1 MFYSYNLPIYA
12 SENDRAWQ
20 DADETAAVNELQ
32 RHHYLNDKMD
42 AVGES
47 LAAGTDIRGYS
58 SGARSLTTVHSS
70 NVVTMNAVNLNDTA
84 AKSTR
89 CYPVPSG
96 LCNLRSAWAACELIP
111 KSSQCVISLPSH
123 GTLLWNSSLGALILD
138 DKSNI
143 LIEGHSTEI
152 IRTGFETRNSPPRY
166 SGPEIFTADFPFDTH
181 RLSDTATATKNYAQG
196 CLQLCENDYVKL
208 SSCNEESVG
217 DTTFRLFD
225 ENNLEVS
232 FNDDYCIAGAQL
244 VYKKESIGCS
254 EFCLHVGFTDESS
267 CNAYV
272 QLFNL
277 TVGEGVGSDVSVASP
292 RFIEYENITT
302 SSIPTLT
309 VRNLLLRNFGDF
321 GFVNIDA
328 GSDGGSV
335 MMIGDC
341 FATFERVVFNSSL
354 GNYGG
359 AMHFDANALGFV
371 HIDRCLFYNNSAC
384 GGGEIQIFH
393 VNGFAL
399 TNSVFLHC
407 HTKQFGGAVSVDGP
421 AEHAIIS
428 NATFYHCIS
437 RNAGAID
444 AFSDFITIIDS
455 TFEGCRA
462 LGGFGSGGLAGAV
475 RMLGC
480 NYARIIRNVFR
491 DCSSIAVA
499 GAITMKDNN
508 NLEITSCV
516 FENCASVSG
525 GCIYAISG
533 HQNLTISNTTFSGCV
548 ASAYGGAIYFGND
561 NHQVSIEDTSI
572 VDSSATI
579 GGGLYLDTDNHHFTL
594 KNVSI
599 IGCTAKQVGGGI
611 ALDAENVHF
620 HLVHS
625 RVERC
630 SAQTYGGGINI
641 GTANSDL
648 NLLRCNLSVN
658 RAKYGG
664 ALASNEH
671 NVGLTIAGS
680 IVSRNTAE
688 KSGGGVYL
696 VTGHSQFAVI
706 DAVGY
711 QKTVVVESEHPYK
724 SAYASVGHKVHVI
737 YSKTVIV
744 AGATGFAVNLDA
756 ATDIAFTDILAIYSD
771 SSKSKLLYT
780 SNTTAT
786 ATLGIKSN
794 LDYPGSTTP
803 SLRVANSS
811 FYVEFIQN
819 PASIFP
825 ATAYADNHYGFKL
838 YAYPILGKPQWPSVF
853 EYNRASSGGAIFM
866 YYENLFPALINTII
880 SDNMATETGGGVM
893 LRNSNK
899 GAAFQ
904 NVLFAR
910 NSGGSDGGALVL
922 SLAQYGNTFYNCKFD
937 SNSAFGEGGAV
948 SLFSDNGN
956 ALPRGSGILL
966 RNNEIAFVKV
976 SFFNNSASSGGAI
989 MAGTTN
995 VLLFS
1000 SCNFTQNHAT
1010 SNGGAVALETTN
1022 TLSLNQCNIAAN
1034 VAALCGAGIYS
1045 ANLNSIIVESS
1056 SFRENSGGSGAAMC
1070 VRSGTSVA
1078 FEKACIMSRNSAELG
1093 GGAISSFDSPLWS
1106 MTSTARLTLSNNTA
1120 SVGSA
1125 LYFSGLQSSNDTL
1138 QKTRFTNNVASVGG
1152 TVFWLKD
1159 SSMVAEPPGLHHTS
1173 VVWANNHAPYGA
1185 KTATQALEIIGNS
1198 SISFSLIDNSNSVSD
1213 YQVLL
1218 NIM

>member
-12 SENDRAWQ
+12 TENDRAWR
-20 DADETAAVNELQ
+20 DADETAVNGLQ
-32 RHHYLNDKMD
+32 RQLYLNDKID
-42 AVGES
+42 AVGDS

-58 SGARSLTTVHSS
+58 SDARSLTTMKSS
-70 NVVTMNAVNLNDTA
+70 NVVIMNAAYLIDTVA
-84 AKSTR
+84 NSTR

-123 GTLLWNSSLGALILD
+123 GTLLWNSNLGALILD
-138 DKSNI
+138 HESNI

-166 SGPEIFTADFPFDTH
+166 SGPEMFTADFPLDTH
-181 RLSDTATATKNYAQG
+181 RLSDTATATKNYGQG

-208 SSCNEESVG
+208 SSCNDKTVG
-217 DTTFRLFD
+217 DTWFRLFD
-225 ENNLEVS
+225 ENNVEVS
-232 FNDDYCIAGAQL
+232 KNDDYCIAGAQI

-254 EFCLHVGFTDESS
+254 EFCLHVGCAEEATCS
-267 CNAYV
+267 AYV

-277 TVGEGVGSDVSVASP
+277 TVGGSVDSDVSVASP
-292 RFIEYENITT
+292 RFIEYENITA

-309 VRNLLLRNFGDF
+309 VRNLILKNFGDF

-335 MMIGDC
+335 MLIGDC
-341 FATFERVVFNSSL
+341 FATFDSVVFNSSL

-359 AMHFDANALGFV
+359 ALYLDANALGYV

-384 GGGEIQIFH
+384 GGGAIMIYD
-393 VNGFAL
+393 VSGFAV
-399 TNSVFLHC
+399 TNSVFLRC
-407 HTKQFGGAVSVDGP
+407 NSKQFGGAIAFLGI
-421 AEHAIIS
+421 AQHALIS

-437 RNAGAID
+437 RSAGAID
-444 AFSDFITIIDS
+444 SQDFTHFITIIDS

-475 RMLGC
+475 RMFGC
-480 NYARIIRNVFR
+480 DYARIIRSVFR

-499 GAITMKDNN
+499 GALTLNDND

-525 GCIYAISG
+525 GCIYAFSE
-533 HQNLTISNTTFSGCV
+533 HKNLTISNTTLSGCV
-548 ASAYGGAIYFGND
+548 ASAYGGGMYFGYD
-561 NHQVSIEDTSI
+561 NQIVNIEDTSI
-572 VDSSATI
+572 VNSFATI
-579 GGGLYLDTDNHHFTL
+579 GGGLYLHTDNNHFTL
-594 KNVSI
+594 KSVSI
-599 IGCTAKQVGGGI
+599 TGCTAKQVGGGV
-611 ALDAENVHF
+611 ALDAGNAHF

-630 SAQTYGGGINI
+630 SALTYGGGINLE
-641 GTANSDL
+641 TANSDFS
-648 NLLRCNLSVN
+648 LLRCNLSAN
-658 RAKYGG
+658 SAKYGG
-664 ALASNEH
+664 ALASNED

-706 DAVGY
+706 DAVGN

-724 SAYASVGHKVHVI
+724 SAYAAVGQKIHVI
-737 YSKTVIV
+737 YSKTVFV
-744 AGATGFAVNLDA
+744 AGATGFTINLDA
-756 ATDIAFTDILAIYSD
+756 ATDVAFTDILAIYTD
-771 SSKSKLLYT
+771 SSKSKRLYA

-786 ATLGIKSN
+786 PVLSINSN

-803 SLRVANSS
+803 SLRVASSS

-819 PASIFP
+819 PASVFP
-825 ATAYADNHYGFKL
+825 ATAYSDNHYGFKL
-838 YAYPILGKPQWPSVF
+838 YAYPIMGKPQWKSVF

-866 YYENLFPALINTII
+866 YYENLFPVLINTII

-922 SLAQYGNTFYNCKFD
+922 SLAQYGNTFYNCEFD
-937 SNSAFGEGGAV
+937 SNSALGAGGAV

-966 RNNEIAFVKV
+966 HNNEIAFVKA
-976 SFFNNSASSGGAI
+976 SFFNNSANSGGSI

-995 VLLFS
+995 FLSFS
-1000 SCNFTQNHAT
+1000 SCNFTQNRAT
-1010 SNGGAVALETTN
+1010 SNGGAVALEIAN

-1034 VAALCGAGIYS
+1034 EAALCGAGIYS
-1045 ANLNSIIVESS
+1045 ANLNSITVESS
-1056 SFRENSGGSGAAMC
+1056 SFRENSGGSGAAIC
-1070 VRSGTSVA
+1070 VRSGTSIA
-1078 FEKACIMSRNSAELG
+1078 IEKACIMSRNSAELG
-1093 GGAISSFDSPLWS
+1093 GGAISSFDSPLWLMS
-1106 MTSTARLTLSNNTA
+1106 STARLTLSNNTA

-1125 LYFSGLQSSNDTL
+1125 LYFAGLQSSNDSL
-1138 QKTRFTNNVASVGG
+1138 RNIRFTNNVASVGG

-1159 SSMVAEPPGLHHTS
+1159 SAMVAEPPGLHHPS

-1185 KTATQALEIIGNS
+1185 KSATQALEIIGNFFFH
-1198 SISFSLIDNSNSVSD
+1198 ISFLVD
-1213 YQVLL
+1213 
-1218 NIM
+1218 

>member
-12 SENDRAWQ
+12 TENDLAWR
-20 DADETAAVNELQ
+20 DETAAVNELQ
-32 RHHYLNDKMD
+32 RHHYLNDKID

-58 SGARSLTTVHSS
+58 SGASSLTTV
-70 NVVTMNAVNLNDTA
+70 NVVTMNAVYLNDTE

-111 KSSQCVISLPSH
+111 KLSQCVISLPSH
-123 GTLLWNSSLGALILD
+123 STLLWNSNLGALILD
-138 DKSNI
+138 DESNI
-143 LIEGHSTEI
+143 LIEGRSTEI

-166 SGPEIFTADFPFDTH
+166 SGPEKFTADFPLDTH
-181 RLSDTATATKNYAQG
+181 RLSNTASATRNYAQG
-196 CLQLCENDYVKL
+196 CLQLCEKDYVKL
-208 SSCNEESVG
+208 SSCNDKTVG
-217 DTTFRLFD
+217 DTWFRLFD
-225 ENNLEVS
+225 ENDLEVS
-232 FNDDYCIAGAQL
+232 ENDDYCIAGAQI
-244 VYKKESIGCS
+244 VYKKESVGCS
-254 EFCLHVGFTDESS
+254 EFCLHAGCFSQDS
-267 CNAYV
+267 CSAYV

-277 TVGEGVGSDVSVASP
+277 TAGGGVNSDVSVASP
-292 RFIEYENITT
+292 RFIEYLNTT
-302 SSIPTLT
+302 ASSIPTLT
-309 VRNLLLRNFGDF
+309 VRNLHLKDFGDF

-335 MMIGDC
+335 MLIGDC
-341 FATFERVVFNSSL
+341 FATFESVVFNSSR

-359 AMHFDANALGFV
+359 AMYLDANVLGYV

-384 GGGEIQIFH
+384 GGGAITIYD
-393 VNGFAL
+393 VSGFAV

-407 HTKQFGGAVSVDGP
+407 YSKQFGGAIVFLG
-421 AEHAIIS
+421 HADHVLIS
-428 NATFYHCIS
+428 NATFYSCIS
-437 RNAGAID
+437 RSAGAID
-444 AFSDFITIIDS
+444 LQTATHFITIVDS

-475 RMLGC
+475 RMTGC
-480 NYARIIRNVFR
+480 TYARIIRSVFR

-499 GAITMKDNN
+499 GALSLNEVND

-525 GCIYAISG
+525 GCIYAFSE
-533 HQNLTISNTTFSGCV
+533 HKNLSISNTTLSGCV
-548 ASAYGGAIYFGND
+548 ASAYGGGIYFGYD
-561 NHQVSIEDTSI
+561 NQLVSIEDTSI
-572 VDSSATI
+572 VNSSATI
-579 GGGLYLDTDNHHFTL
+579 GGGLYLDTNNNHFTL
-594 KNVSI
+594 KNVFI
-599 IGCTAKQVGGGI
+599 TGCAAKVGGGI
-611 ALDAENVHF
+611 ALDAENAHF

-630 SAQTYGGGINI
+630 SALTYGGGINI
-641 GTANSDL
+641 ETANSDFS
-648 NLLRCNLSVN
+648 LLRCNLSAN
-658 RAKYGG
+658 SAKYGG
-664 ALASNEH
+664 ALASNKD

-680 IVSRNTAE
+680 IVSGNSAE

-706 DAVGY
+706 DAVGN

-724 SAYASVGHKVHVI
+724 SAYAAVGQKVHVI

-744 AGATGFAVNLDA
+744 AGATGFVLNLDA
-756 ATDIAFTDILAIYSD
+756 ATDVAFTDILAIYTD
-771 SSKSKLLYT
+771 SSKSKRLYA

-786 ATLGIKSN
+786 PMQDINSN

-803 SLRVANSS
+803 SLRVASSS
-811 FYVEFIQN
+811 FFVEFIHN

-825 ATAYADNHYGFKL
+825 ATAYSDNHYGFKL
-838 YAYPILGKPQWPSVF
+838 YAYPIMGKQPQWPSVF
-853 EYNRASSGGAIFM
+853 QYNRASSGGAIFM
-866 YYENLFPALINTII
+866 YYDNLFSVLVSTVIC
-880 SDNMATETGGGVM
+880 DNIAMETGGGVM

-899 GAAFQ
+899 GAFFQ
-904 NVLFAR
+904 NVQFTR
-910 NSGGSDGGALVL
+910 NYCGSDGGALVL
-922 SLAQYGNTFYNCKFD
+922 SLAQYGNTVYNCEFD
-937 SNSAFGEGGAV
+937 SNSALGAGGAV

-956 ALPRGSGILL
+956 ALPRGDGILL
-966 RNNEIAFVKV
+966 HNNEITFVQA

-995 VLLFS
+995 VLSFIG
-1000 SCNFTQNHAT
+1000 CNFTQNHAT
-1010 SNGGAVALETTN
+1010 SNGGTVALETAN

-1034 VAALCGAGIYS
+1034 EAVLCGAGIYS
-1045 ANLNSIIVESS
+1045 VNLNSITVESS

-1078 FEKACIMSRNSAELG
+1078 FEKACLMSKNSAKLG

-1106 MTSTARLTLSNNTA
+1106 MASTARLTLSNNTA

-1125 LYFSGLQSSNDTL
+1125 LYVSGLQSSNESL
-1138 QKTRFTNNVASVGG
+1138 QNIRFTNNVASVGG

-1159 SSMVAEPPGLHHTS
+1159 STMVSEPPGLHHPS
-1173 VVWANNHAPYGA
+1173 VIWNNNHAPYGA
-1185 KTATQALEIIGNS
+1185 KSATQALEVIGNT
-1198 SISFSLIDNSNSVSD
+1198 SISLSLC
-1213 YQVLL
+1213 LL
-1218 NIM
+1218 IL